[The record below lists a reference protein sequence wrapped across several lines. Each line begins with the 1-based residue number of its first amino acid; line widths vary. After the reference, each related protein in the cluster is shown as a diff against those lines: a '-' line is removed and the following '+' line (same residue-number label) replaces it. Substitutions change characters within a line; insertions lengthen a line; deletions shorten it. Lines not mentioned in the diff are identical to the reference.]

1 VTGFAQ
7 VEPGHRSGFA
17 CFVGRPNAGKST
29 LTNALIGSK
38 IAITSSRPQTTRHA
52 IRGILHRP
60 DAQLV
65 VVDTPGLHKPRTLL
79 GSRLNDVVRETWSEV
94 DVIGF
99 CVPADA
105 PVGRGDEF
113 IVGELR
119 SVAAR
124 TPVFG
129 IVTKTDLAQPEQ
141 IATRLTELTAL
152 MEFAEVL
159 PCSAVDGFQVDLL
172 ADLLVARLPEGPPL
186 YPDGELTDEPEET
199 LVAELIR
206 EAALE
211 GVRDELPHSIA
222 VVIEEMVPREGRD
235 DLLDVHANLYVERSS
250 QKGIV
255 IGKGGARLRQ
265 VGSDARRQIEA
276 LLGTRIYLDLHVKIA
291 KDWQRD
297 PKQLRKLGF

>member
-1 VTGFAQ
+1 MTGFAQ

-186 YPDGELTDEPEET
+186 YPGGELTDEPEET

>member
-1 VTGFAQ
+1 VSGFAR
-7 VEPGHRSGFA
+7 VGEGFRSGFA

-60 DAQLV
+60 EAQLV
-65 VVDTPGLHKPRTLL
+65 LVDTPGLHKPRTLL
-79 GSRLNDVVRETWSEV
+79 GSRLNDVVRDTWSEV

-113 IVGELR
+113 IAGELR
-119 SVAAR
+119 SVAGR

-129 IVTKTDLAQPEQ
+129 IVTKTDLAGPDQ
-141 IATRLTELTAL
+141 IAARLTELSGL
-152 MEFAEVL
+152 MAFAEVL

-222 VVIEEMVPREGRD
+222 VVIDEMVPREGRD
-235 DLLDVHANLYVERSS
+235 DLLDVRANLYVERSS

-255 IGKGGARLRQ
+255 IGRGGERLRQ
-265 VGSDARRQIEA
+265 VGTDARRQIEA
-276 LLGTRIYLDLHVKIA
+276 LLGTRIYLDLHVKVA